1 MTSSGTNTYISI
13 LLLSIC
19 FALSASTASLSVS
32 SSSLVGFQI
41 ANNKALATFPLS
53 FHLLGTMLAGIPASM
68 LMKHIGR
75 RYGFLI
81 GTGIG
86 TFGAASASLAIIY
99 SSFTLF
105 CLSIFCLGVL
115 NGFAQLYLSLIHI

>member
-19 FALSASTASLSVS
+19 FALSASTSSLSVS
-32 SSSLVGFQI
+32 ASSLVGFQI
-41 ANNKALATFPLS
+41 ANNKALATLPLT
-53 FHLLGTMLAGIPASM
+53 FHLMGTMLAGIPASM
-68 LMKHIGR
+68 LMKRIGR

-86 TFGAASASLAIIY
+86 AFGAEIGRAS
-99 SSFTLF
+99 
-105 CLSIFCLGVL
+105 CRERV
-115 NGFAQLYLSLIHI
+115 